1 MENVLISIT
10 IICFF
15 AVLTIV
21 IYSRIKV
28 VKAYGVLV
36 KNRVDFGASHIFSPK
51 KLEEEI
57 IPKYPEQ
64 EKAIRQFCGGIRF
77 TVRMAT
83 VLTTIATI
91 CVLILMYNS

>member
-1 MENVLISIT
+1 MENTLISIT

-15 AVLTIV
+15 AVLVLV
-21 IYSRIKV
+21 IYSRIRV

-36 KNRVDFGASHIFSPK
+36 KNRVEFGASHIFSVK

-77 TVRMAT
+77 TVRMST

-91 CVLILMYNS
+91 CVLILMYT